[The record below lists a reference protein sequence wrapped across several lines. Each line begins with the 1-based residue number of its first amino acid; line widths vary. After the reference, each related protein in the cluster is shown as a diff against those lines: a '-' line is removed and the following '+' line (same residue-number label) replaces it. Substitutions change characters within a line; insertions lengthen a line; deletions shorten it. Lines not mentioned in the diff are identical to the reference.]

1 MDHVLIQGN
10 EDTSLIHRFPI
21 SYWDAC
27 VTFIFWMYFSL
38 EIQTTMN
45 LVVQE
50 PTNPFDDFKT
60 CLNKVESKKK
70 STLYDTKRDFRGC
83 NLVLLQQNAPT

>member
-1 MDHVLIQGN
+1 MK
-10 EDTSLIHRFPI
+10 
-21 SYWDAC
+21 
-27 VTFIFWMYFSL
+27 
-38 EIQTTMN
+38 

-70 STLYDTKRDFRGC
+70 STLYDTKRDFRGY
-83 NLVLLQQNAPT
+83 NIVLLQQNAPT